1 VEQAE
6 AAMGVFDAAAAIRSA
21 QAASELLQQIGAAAE
36 RHGALRAASY
46 AEREA
51 APAVAA
57 QGYRLEASAAALD
70 AADQALASA
79 ADALQSS
86 GPAAAAAHYDEAQA
100 RLEQA
105 AAQGSG
111 APALRAENE
120 RRLAE
125 IEARGQ
131 AAAARIAEGRVAFDA
146 VDEYAESTWSD
157 IKGNG
162 SEAQA
167 AADRAQE
174 HWELARAGNTM
185 EAQEFYAAREG
196 LDAAAQELDFVEQ
209 LVAAII
215 TRLRDLEAARDS
227 ARGLLAEAERS
238 INAGLEFVR
247 SYDPD
252 VGKAP
257 EAQLREAAEQL
268 AAAQAEAA
276 RPKPD
281 WLKLAAA
288 ATAADQ
294 LADQALA
301 GARSEAEA
309 MEKLRQQGEQLG
321 PLVAGEVNKIAKYVN
336 LHGADIRPE
345 SMAAVKALVQRFEQA
360 QALARRAGELQ
371 EEQRRAALEQL
382 LAAYGALQQQ
392 SAGVYQA
399 AHGDVQ
405 RLEQLRS
412 ELNQALSGA
421 RSALSGAEA
430 AAARVGG
437 RAPRKLRQR
446 LQLLR
451 QRFDQIRLPITG
463 EEQLT
468 ATRSTAKE
476 LEREARDVAKE
487 LQAYDHRPG
496 GPGGPIIIVGGGGWG
511 GSGSWTSGGGSSGPS
526 WGGMGSAGGSFG
538 GGSAGGS
545 FGGGS
550 SGGGW

>member
-1 VEQAE
+1 MSVYDAI
-6 AAMGVFDAAAAIRSA
+6 AATTAAR
-21 QAASELLQQIGAAAE
+21 AASELAQQVGAAAE
-36 RHGALRAASY
+36 RHAALQTAIY

-51 APAVAA
+51 APAIQA

-70 AADQALASA
+70 AAERALANA
-79 ADALQSS
+79 ADALQSG
-86 GPAAAAAHYDEAQA
+86 GPAAAAPHYDEAQA
-100 RLEQA
+100 RLDEGVA
-105 AAQGSG
+105 MGSG

-157 IKGNG
+157 IRGNG

-174 HWELARAGNTM
+174 HWELARAANTM
-185 EAQEFYAAREG
+185 EAQEFIAARES
-196 LDAAAQELDFVEQ
+196 LDAAAQELDYVEE

-215 TRLRDLEAARDS
+215 TRLKDLEAARAS
-227 ARGLLAEAERS
+227 ARELLAEAERS

-247 SYDPD
+247 THDPD

-257 EAQLREAAEQL
+257 EVQLREAAEQL
-268 AAAQAEAA
+268 AVAKAEAA
-276 RPKPD
+276 QPKPD

-294 LADQALA
+294 LADAALA

-309 MEKLRQQGEQLG
+309 MQKLRQQAEQLR
-321 PLVAGEVNKIAKYVN
+321 PIVAGEVSKIAKYVN
-336 LHGADIRPE
+336 LHGDDIKPA
-345 SMAAVKALVQRFEQA
+345 SLAAVKALVQRYEQA
-360 QALARRAGELQ
+360 QALERRAAELE

-382 LAAYGALQQQ
+382 LAAYTALQGE
-392 SAGVYQA
+392 SGVVYKA
-399 AHGDVQ
+399 AHADVQ
-405 RLEQLRS
+405 RLEQLRAQ
-412 ELNQALSGA
+412 LNQALSNT
-421 RSALSGAEA
+421 RSSLASAEA
-430 AAARVGG
+430 TAARVGA
-437 RAPRKLRQR
+437 RAPRQLRQR
-446 LQLLR
+446 LKQLR

-463 EEQLT
+463 EERLLNT
-468 ATRSTAKE
+468 LATAKT
-476 LEREARDVAKE
+476 LEEEARDLARE
-487 LQAYDHRPG
+487 LQAYDHRPR
-496 GPGGPIIIVGGGGWG
+496 GPGGPVVIVSGGGWG
-511 GSGSWTSGGGSSGPS
+511 GSGSWTGGGSSGPS